1 MQYNNVDIFYSALIL
16 LLRILYFLCTKNFC
30 CVVVALILIS
40 TKSKSSRG
48 EGILM
53 IKIINLL

>member
-1 MQYNNVDIFYSALIL
+1 MQYNNIDIFTLHGFCFSVFCIFSVPKISALL
-16 LLRILYFLCTKNFC
+16 
-30 CVVVALILIS
+30 LIS

-53 IKIINLL
+53 TKIINLL